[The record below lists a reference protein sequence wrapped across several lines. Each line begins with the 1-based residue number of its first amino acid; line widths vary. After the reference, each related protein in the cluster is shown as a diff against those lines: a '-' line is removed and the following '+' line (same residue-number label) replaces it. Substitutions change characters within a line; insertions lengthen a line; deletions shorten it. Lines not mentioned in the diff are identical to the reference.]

1 MVTRKNAGLALLAL
15 LGLITVAGCGKS
27 GTEGG
32 GAEGGT
38 VGSTG
43 AASNASTVSTIESK
57 IKADT
62 DLAGTDIKVKAE
74 GATISLEGTVNS
86 VAQKDKAEK
95 IVTDTQKEL
104 KQQVGVLNNLNIKEG
119 GAGGG
124 SGGK

>member
-15 LGLITVAGCGKS
+15 LGLVTVGGCGKS

-32 GAEGGT
+32 ANGGT
-38 VGSTG
+38 VGATG
-43 AASNASTVSTIESK
+43 AASNASTVSVIENK

-62 DLAGTDIKVKAE
+62 ELAGTDIKVKQE

-119 GAGGG
+119 GAGGS
-124 SGGK
+124 SGGQ